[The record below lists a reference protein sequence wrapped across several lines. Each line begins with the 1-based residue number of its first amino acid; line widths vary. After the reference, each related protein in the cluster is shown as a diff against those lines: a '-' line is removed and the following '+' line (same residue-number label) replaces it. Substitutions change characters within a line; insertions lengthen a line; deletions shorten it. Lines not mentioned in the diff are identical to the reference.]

1 MQLSVAPSAL
11 GFHGG
16 QRASAIRIRTPN
28 PDMFKSI
35 ILPVGSSD
43 IDGPD
48 FIVIPWKDST
58 PALFR
63 KRVQASMR
71 LFKADDQLTCLR
83 FLAKDAMGFF
93 TPAEDGKWLEKLD
106 TMHVENTLLAT
117 RETPSFFLKRWK
129 AFKIPMPDPPRFSVY
144 PDGGIF
150 LSGPIGLSSTRWET
164 SCGLRLGKNGQPESV
179 PKVG

>member
-1 MQLSVAPSAL
+1 MVGKGQSPIISSSPFSA
-11 GFHGG
+11 
-16 QRASAIRIRTPN
+16 
-28 PDMFKSI
+28 MYKSI

-63 KRVQASMR
+63 KRVQTAVR
-71 LFKADDQLTCLR
+71 LAKADDQLTCLR
-83 FLAKDAMGFF
+83 FLAQDALGFF

-129 AFKIPMPDPPRFSVY
+129 AFKIPMPDPPRFSFY

-164 SCGLRLGKNGQPESV
+164 SCGIRLGKNGQPESV
-179 PKVG
+179 AKSV

>member
-1 MQLSVAPSAL
+1 
-11 GFHGG
+11 
-16 QRASAIRIRTPN
+16 
-28 PDMFKSI
+28 MFKSI

-48 FIVIPWKDST
+48 FIVIPWTDST

-63 KRVQASMR
+63 KRVQTAAR
-71 LFKADDQLTCLR
+71 LAKADDQLTCLR
-83 FLAKDAMGFF
+83 FLAQDALGFF

-164 SCGLRLGKNGQPESV
+164 SCGVRLGKNGQPEAIA
-179 PKVG
+179 KAG